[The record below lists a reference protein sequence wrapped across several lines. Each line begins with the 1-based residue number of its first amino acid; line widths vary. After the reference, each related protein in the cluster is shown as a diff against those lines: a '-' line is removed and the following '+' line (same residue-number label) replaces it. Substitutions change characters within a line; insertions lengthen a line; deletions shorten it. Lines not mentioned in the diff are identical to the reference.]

1 MTYEATR
8 RAYVTLGAALLVS
21 AALPAAQ
28 DAPHA
33 RAPEFEVASVKA
45 NQSGA
50 GQRSLGFQPG
60 GRFVAR
66 NMTLRGLVAA
76 GYGAPQPLPLYRVV

>member
-33 RAPEFEVASVKA
+33 RAPEFEVASVKT

-50 GQRSLGFQPG
+50 GQRSLGS
-60 GRFVAR
+60 
-66 NMTLRGLVAA
+66 
-76 GYGAPQPLPLYRVV
+76 